1 MIPLLSVLGGA
12 NNITKGALK
21 MQKKLIA
28 LAIASAI
35 SAPVFADNAN
45 FTFYGTVDASYDV
58 INTSNGTTTANGATA
73 VEGKSKRVVSSNV
86 SKFGF
91 KGSEDLG
98 DGLAAIWQIEQQI
111 NIDDA
116 AKNTFASR
124 NTFAGLK
131 GDFGTVLMGIHD
143 TPYKLSTRKLDVFG
157 DSIADNRALLGGVKS
172 LSAAAAFDGRPT
184 DVLAY
189 ISPSFGGVTAAIAT
203 VNLTEANDKS
213 TDVDKSAQSLGLMVD
228 LAPFYVGLGYEKHKL
243 GGDLNESATKVGVG
257 FNQDMYSV
265 SAVYE
270 KTSDN
275 QGTAQA
281 DKYGHKAFTVGGK
294 LKLGSGAVKLA
305 YSKAGQ
311 LGSTVDSEAKMVAVG
326 YDHSMSKRTT
336 LYALYSKISNGKG
349 INYEF
354 TQNSGA
360 ATTSSGFGTSPSAIS
375 MGVKHTF

>member
-1 MIPLLSVLGGA
+1 
-12 NNITKGALK
+12 